1 MKSFL
6 VLGGFIGCFIAF
18 SSSLM
23 AGNEIGYA
31 LRNGAIG
38 CLAGAVLMKGFYSAL
53 LSSVQA
59 MSVEKAR
66 QAHERA
72 AANFQ
77 QTQAKTNGTK

>member
-1 MKSFL
+1 MKYFL

-18 SSSLM
+18 STSLM

-38 CLAGAVLMKGFYSAL
+38 CLAGAVLLKGFYAAL

-59 MSVEKAR
+59 MSLEKAK
-66 QAHERA
+66 QAQERA
-72 AANFQ
+72 AANLQ
-77 QTQAKTNGTK
+77 QTQATTNGTK